1 MELQRILAKDTREAM
16 AKVHALYGSDAL
28 VISNK
33 KARKQTEIIVAI
45 DMAAEAN
52 AVITSLASPKSR
64 VLTTANPNEP
74 SFGEVI
80 ESAIF
85 RSVPSLGSQPN
96 VSDSDKSSVSAAEST
111 NDDNPLAIQD
121 QEYIKVRE
129 LVDLVKNELG
139 AMRRELRISHE
150 LEANR
155 ALSQVSKE
163 MSAFI
168 NSLDHAGIP
177 VPMRILANKL
187 IAKESDID
195 SAIEVISKTFGS
207 AIKHNP
213 VLDEMK
219 GIHVIAGRSG
229 SENTLM
235 AVRIAKQKVINY
247 GGGNIAIIS
256 YSPQQTKSWTH
267 TQMLGLQLG
276 VEAYHASSPSALAH
290 IVASL
295 DDPRLI
301 LIETAGINLEH
312 QLKEICTSLP
322 EAKKHLLLPADASEV
337 SVNKYLKRIRIEWD
351 SVMLTQ
357 FESDI
362 HPWPVINT
370 LMATGNAISLA
381 AFDSSLNDG
390 VFALDGVQ
398 LTRHCLSNL
407 PLSPD

>member
-33 KARKQTEIIVAI
+33 KARKQTEVIVAI

-52 AVITSLASPKSR
+52 TSPASPKSQI
-64 VLTTANPNEP
+64 LTTANPNEP
-74 SFGEVI
+74 TFDEVI
-80 ESAIF
+80 ESKIF
-85 RSVPSLGSQPN
+85 RSEPSIGSHQNIGAP
-96 VSDSDKSSVSAAEST
+96 DKISVSAAKST
-111 NDDNPLAIQD
+111 DDDNCLAVQD
-121 QEYIKVRE
+121 QEYLKVRE
-129 LVDLVKNELG
+129 LVDLVKHELG
-139 AMRRELRISHE
+139 AMRRELKISQE
-150 LEANR
+150 LEASSGP
-155 ALSQVSKE
+155 SQVPSK
-163 MSAFI
+163 MSAFVD
-168 NSLDHAGIP
+168 SLDSTGIP
-177 VPMRILANKL
+177 EPMRILVNKL
-187 IAKESDID
+187 IAKETDID
-195 SAIEVISKTFGS
+195 SAIKVISKTFGS

-219 GIHVIAGRSG
+219 GIHVIAGRSC

-235 AVRIAKQKVINY
+235 AARIARQKVINY
-247 GGGNIAIIS
+247 GGGKIAIIS
-256 YSPQQTKSWTH
+256 YSPKQTRSWTH

-276 VEAYHASSPSALAH
+276 VEAYHAASPSALEH

-295 DDPRLI
+295 DDPQLI
-301 LIETAGINLEH
+301 LIETAGINLEQ

-322 EAKKHLLLPADASEV
+322 KAKKHLLLSADASEI

-351 SVMLTQ
+351 SIMLTQ

-370 LMATGNAISLA
+370 LMATGNAISLV
-381 AFDSSLNDG
+381 AFDSSLNDEA
-390 VFALDGVQ
+390 FAIDGVQ

-407 PLSPD
+407 PISPD